1 MNWIVDGNDTPAP
14 TLTRMEQEDGEWDAI
29 GPEMTVGEALEE
41 SRRRAEPD
49 SYMPTGQYRVVDDR
63 LYQIVDRKWAPTS
76 STRHRK
82 KNMATHQCDCEFC
95 ELCGESRAEEKSNMQ
110 YLVIKA
116 AQAWR
121 DTVRTGFEST
131 LPGAEWRLDQAVE
144 ALEREEE

>member
-1 MNWIVDGNDTPAP
+1 MLINQRKPTPESE
-14 TLTRMEQEDGEWDAI
+14 LTRMEQEDGEWDAI

-95 ELCGESRAEEKSNMQ
+95 ELCGESHAEEKSNMQ
-110 YLVIKA
+110 YQVIKA
-116 AQAWR
+116 AREQALWIE
-121 DTVRTGFEST
+121 ESFQYREAT
-131 LPGAEWRLDQAVE
+131 TRLANAVE